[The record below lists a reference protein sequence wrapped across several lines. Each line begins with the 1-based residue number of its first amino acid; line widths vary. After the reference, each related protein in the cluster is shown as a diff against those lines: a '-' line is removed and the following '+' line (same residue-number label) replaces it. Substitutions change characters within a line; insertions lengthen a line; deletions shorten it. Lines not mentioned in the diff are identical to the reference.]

1 MVQVHVQYLMG
12 LLHFMMP
19 YIAKQITLLLVRYH
33 TNNKINKYN
42 E

>member
-12 LLHFMMP
+12 PLHFMMP

-33 TNNKINKYN
+33 TNNKRMLYN